1 MHFFFFC
8 KVFFLKKKTNG
19 VMSRKVDRY
28 IGPILHFLIY
38 RHRPISVFSS
48 ADLKSDMFAGSPVLK
63 CAVERAAAP
72 CEGPQA
78 KSFGRFH
85 NSPGR
90 YS

>member
-1 MHFFFFC
+1 MSV
-8 KVFFLKKKTNG
+8 VFVEF
-19 VMSRKVDRY
+19 
-28 IGPILHFLIY
+28 
-38 RHRPISVFSS
+38 SVCVFRLTLCYS
-48 ADLKSDMFAGSPVLK
+48 
-63 CAVERAAAP
+63 AVERAAAP